1 MKVRIPGPVEV
12 LAETER
18 TLRGVRRVVL
28 CHILRTGG
36 STSGKPGWRL
46 LVRPD
51 GSTFGNLGG
60 GAFEAMVTADARAR
74 LATGVA
80 PRLERGDETKD
91 ETKDETGDRG
101 TRERTRGSE
110 VKRYYLTE
118 RAVRGEPT
126 GMACGGFAEVL
137 LEVLEAKPVLVICGG
152 GPVGQALAEAAAVAG
167 FELVVA
173 DDRAEF
179 RRPEF
184 FPEDTARVAV
194 DRDYEPE
201 SSTPGDG
208 GWLAPWSERELY
220 VAVVSRCW
228 ETDTSALASV
238 LRQEP
243 PHLVYLGLMGSRR
256 KIERVT
262 AELAKRGLD
271 PRLALD
277 PAVFHAPVGLPLG
290 GGTPGEI
297 AISITAELIRCRYR
311 VSEATSDSARSSR
324 SDERVETEAT
334 LETAVGA
341 TSSSESATR

>member
-1 MKVRIPGPVEV
+1 MKTRIPGPVEV

-80 PRLERGDETKD
+80 PRVETSDETRD
-91 ETKDETGDRG
+91 EMDDRG
-101 TRERTRGSE
+101 TAERMRGSE

-118 RAVRGEPT
+118 KAVRGEPT

-152 GPVGQALAEAAAVAG
+152 GPVGQTLAEAAAVAG
-167 FELVVA
+167 FDLVVA
-173 DDRAEF
+173 DDRADF
-179 RRPEF
+179 RRPEL
-184 FPEDTARVAV
+184 FPEDTVRVAV

-201 SSTPGDG
+201 SSTPADAS
-208 GWLAPWSERELY
+208 WLAPWRERELY

-228 ETDTSALASV
+228 ETDTAALASV
-238 LRQEP
+238 LRQDP

-256 KIERVT
+256 KVERVT

-271 PRLALD
+271 PRLARD
-277 PAVFHAPVGLPLG
+277 PAVFHAPVGLRLG
-290 GGTPGEI
+290 GETPGEI
-297 AISITAELIRCRYR
+297 AISITAELIQYRYGIP
-311 VSEATSDSARSSR
+311 EATSDSAHSSL

-334 LETAVGA
+334 LETAAGV
-341 TSSSESATR
+341 TSSSGSATATR